1 MASENSSQPTGQ
13 ATDIEAS
20 LAKVKPLLKSK
31 NDTQRFVGLAL
42 LKSLLDNTPE
52 IRNDEA
58 VIQDLWSHIS
68 PKFLTRLLRT
78 GTHRSNPDAKE
89 ILDIGIAILYT
100 FSVLLAEADTATA
113 AFTERMHLLVD
124 AALYTTGDTTR
135 FLLQLLYTLVS
146 HKHGA
151 DAFMAVED
159 FTPLTEI
166 ATADP
171 MVLDVFCRAWLNHLA
186 GADASHAAVALQ
198 KIDSSMQ
205 FLAVSFK
212 GTDAVTYLAFVGTF
226 LSQAESKVCFTPRP
240 TRT

>member
-1 MASENSSQPTGQ
+1 M
-13 ATDIEAS
+13 DINNT

-31 NDTQRFVGLAL
+31 DDTQRFVGLAL

-78 GTHRSNPDAKE
+78 GINRSNDSAKDM
-89 ILDIGIAILYT
+89 LDIGIAILYT
-100 FSVLLAEADTATA
+100 FSVLLPEADTATA
-113 AFTERMHLLVD
+113 AFTDRMHILVE

-146 HKHGA
+146 SRNGA

-159 FTPLTEI
+159 FSPLTEI

-171 MVLDVFCRAWLNHLA
+171 MVMDVFCRAWLNHMA
-186 GADASHAAVALQ
+186 DADASHAAVALQ
-198 KIDSSMQ
+198 KINSSMQ
-205 FLAVSFK
+205 LLSISFK

-226 LSQAESKVCFTPRP
+226 LSQADSKVCFTPIP
-240 TRT
+240 TRAFMLERNRKT